1 MTPMYKFL
9 THVLTAYVAVI
20 IVAVG
25 GLLWT
30 HFESEFF
37 QGQLIAAISLFLTT
51 LTLYLLD

>member
-1 MTPMYKFL
+1 MCKFL
-9 THVLTAYVAVI
+9 THVLIAYVAVI